1 MKNLHLFLEDRFVL
15 YKTWHQKKYTE
26 FVHDTIIFL
35 AILLNVYLGLY
46 LLWLINSTS

>member
-1 MKNLHLFLEDRFVL
+1 MKKLHLLLEEKFVF
-15 YKTWHQKKYTE
+15 YRTWHQKRYAE
-26 FVHDTIIFL
+26 IVHDSIIIL